1 MSVND
6 SGQLTETAFDSL
18 NKSKSFFFLPQ
29 QDIKNPLLIARLANA
44 IMLPGLMVTEIVY
57 GLLSEFSRGFWE
69 QQ

>member
-1 MSVND
+1 M
-6 SGQLTETAFDSL
+6 

-29 QDIKNPLLIARLANA
+29 QDIKNPLLIVRLANA